1 MRCRTPTER
10 FGALAFSWGNA
21 MMKKRTIVYIDGFN
35 LYYGLL
41 RFTSYKWLD
50 IVAFAK
56 SLLSGWC
63 FSQSGRLPETFPKSN
78 IKPHPSNHEWDAS
91 EGKTR

>member
-1 MRCRTPTER
+1 MRCRAPTER
-10 FGALAFSWGNA
+10 FGALALSWGNA

-56 SLLSGWC
+56 SLLPN
-63 FSQSGRLPETFPKSN
+63 PE
-78 IKPHPSNHEWDAS
+78 
-91 EGKTR
+91 

>member
-1 MRCRTPTER
+1 M
-10 FGALAFSWGNA
+10 A
-21 MMKKRTIVYIDGFN
+21 KKRTIVYIDGFN

-56 SLLSGWC
+56 ALL
-63 FSQSGRLPETFPKSN
+63 
-78 IKPHPSNHEWDAS
+78 PHPEEHEIVAVSMHKDI
-91 EGKTR
+91 RHNL

>member
-1 MRCRTPTER
+1 MRCRAPTER

-56 SLLSGWC
+56 SLL
-63 FSQSGRLPETFPKSN
+63 
-78 IKPHPSNHEWDAS
+78 PHPEEHEIFVRNIIRTQHNGIIPRD
-91 EGKTR
+91 G